1 MTIFKGKDETAAIE
15 KAVKQLAATK
25 DQLEIKVL
33 QTAHHG
39 FLGIGLRPA
48 KIKVT
53 LRKENHNLSKS
64 VVDNDKPHEEN
75 VQPEKTTPEI
85 TMTPEEK
92 LQKQMAENHQ
102 HNLAKVK
109 TAMAGLTDYLIKI
122 YQQLGITVEP
132 RIQEVKVHHCEV
144 NLETEHPGQV
154 VGYHGRRINAI
165 EQLGVAFLN
174 YHGVRE
180 VELILNTGDYREKRR
195 ATLDKLMER
204 SVTQVIATGQA
215 VFLDPMPARE
225 RKYLH
230 KLAEQHAEVR
240 TYSHGREPF
249 RSIVIAPQ
257 N

>member
-1 MTIFKGKDETAAIE
+1 MTIFTGKDETVAIE
-15 KAVKQLAATK
+15 KAVKQLAVTK
-25 DQLEIKVL
+25 EQLVIKVL

-39 FLGIGLRPA
+39 FLGIGRRPA
-48 KIKVT
+48 KVEVT
-53 LRKENHNLSKS
+53 LRRKNNDPSIS
-64 VVDNDKPHEEN
+64 VVNKDKQREEN
-75 VQPEKTTPEI
+75 EQPKKTTPEI
-85 TMTPEEK
+85 AVTPEEK

-109 TAMAGLTDYLIKI
+109 DAMVGLTDYLIDI
-122 YQQLGITVEP
+122 YQQLGITVKP
-132 RIQEVKVHHCEV
+132 QLQVVKVHHCEV
-144 NLETEHPGQV
+144 SLETEHPGQV

-195 ATLDKLMER
+195 VTLDKLMER

>member
-1 MTIFKGKDETAAIE
+1 MTIFTGKDETVAIE
-15 KAVKQLAATK
+15 KAVKQLAVTK
-25 DQLEIKVL
+25 DQLVIKVL

-39 FLGIGLRPA
+39 FLGIGRRPA
-48 KIKVT
+48 KVEVT
-53 LRKENHNLSKS
+53 LRRKNDDPSKS
-64 VVDNDKPHEEN
+64 AVNSGKQREGN
-75 VQPEKTTPEI
+75 VQPEKTTPKK

-109 TAMAGLTDYLIKI
+109 DAMEGLTDYLIEI
-122 YQQLGITVEP
+122 YHQLGITVKP
-132 RIQEVKVHHCEV
+132 QLQVVKVHHCEV
-144 NLETEHPGQV
+144 SLETEQPGQV

-215 VFLDPMPARE
+215 VILDPMPARE

>member
-1 MTIFKGKDETAAIE
+1 MTIFTGKDETVAIE
-15 KAVKQLAATK
+15 KAVKQLAVTK
-25 DQLEIKVL
+25 DQLVIKVL

-39 FLGIGLRPA
+39 FLGIGRRPA
-48 KIKVT
+48 KIEAT
-53 LRKENHNLSKS
+53 LRRKNDDPSKS
-64 VVDNDKPHEEN
+64 AVNSGKHREGN
-75 VQPEKTTPEI
+75 VQPEKTTPKK

-109 TAMAGLTDYLIKI
+109 DAMEGLTDYLIEI
-122 YQQLGITVEP
+122 YHQLGITVKP
-132 RIQEVKVHHCEV
+132 QLQVVKVHHCEV
-144 NLETEHPGQV
+144 SLETEQPGQV

-215 VFLDPMPARE
+215 VFLDSMPARE